1 MGNNPNTED
10 LIAGFK
16 KLLNFGIIDFVRRP
30 DYRDRIIKYLNSNKK
45 IHLESYFLIQL
56 RKYKDY
62 EFKSCCPALKG
73 MKLGEIADM
82 IEKGSD
88 FRSREW
94 MQELIEQSIAYLIKI
109 NE

>member
-1 MGNNPNTED
+1 
-10 LIAGFK
+10 
-16 KLLNFGIIDFVRRP
+16 
-30 DYRDRIIKYLNSNKK
+30 
-45 IHLESYFLIQL
+45 
-56 RKYKDY
+56 
-62 EFKSCCPALKG
+62 